1 MKILEQ
7 AKSSPISKL
16 LEDTFERSNLYLGT
30 VSERRVFPSA
40 EQLKLLN
47 HFDEPLSEQGS
58 DALEVL
64 RLLDTYGSPN
74 TVASQGGRYF
84 GFVTGGVTSAAL
96 AAKLLS
102 TAWDQNN
109 GARLGSPIAA
119 KLEEIALEWLRQL
132 FALPE
137 GTTGAFVTGA
147 TMANFVGLASAR
159 HALLKKQ
166 NWNSEEEGLFGAP
179 EFRVIISEESHSTI
193 FKALQMLGLGRNR
206 VIKIPTDEQ
215 GRMRAKELP
224 ALDANT
230 LVCVQAGN
238 VNTGAFDDIAEICAK
253 AKTADAWV
261 HLDGAFG
268 MWAAIPDK
276 HKHLTEGFNQAD
288 SWASDG
294 HKWLNTPYDC
304 GIAFVRDARA
314 HRAAFALSNAP
325 YLQFGKTDAREPLE
339 YTPEAS
345 RRARGVEVW
354 AALKELGREGV
365 TALIQR
371 NCEQAQLFASRFRQA
386 GFEVPHDVVIN
397 QVMVG
402 FGNDDVTKQVISAVQ
417 EEGVLWAGATVWKGK
432 TYMRL
437 SCSSHKTTTEDVEK
451 SVASIIR
458 CARLVRD

>member
-1 MKILEQ
+1 MTLQEQ
-7 AKSSPISKL
+7 SKPSSLADL
-16 LEDTFERSNLYLGT
+16 LHDVLERSERYLSGIN
-30 VSERRVFPSA
+30 EQRVFPST
-40 EQLKLLN
+40 ERLKLLE
-47 HFDEPLSEQGS
+47 HFDEPLPESRS

-64 RLLDTYGSPN
+64 KQLDTYGSPN

-84 GFVTGGVTSAAL
+84 GFVTGGVTPAAL
-96 AAKLLS
+96 AAKLLG

-109 GARLGSPIAA
+109 AARLGSPIAA
-119 KLEEIALEWLRQL
+119 KLEEVALEWLRQL

-166 NWNSEEEGLFGAP
+166 GWHVEEDGLFGAP
-179 EFRVIISEESHSTI
+179 AFRVIISEESHSTI

-206 VIKIPTDEQ
+206 IIKIPTDEQ
-215 GRMRAKELP
+215 GRMRAKDLP
-224 ALDANT
+224 QLDANT

-253 AKTADAWV
+253 AKMADAWV

-268 MWAAIPDK
+268 LWAAVSEK
-276 HKHLTEGFNQAD
+276 HKHLTEGLNQAD

-304 GIAFVRDARA
+304 GIAFVKDAKA
-314 HRAAFALSNAP
+314 HRAAFMLSNAP
-325 YLQFGKTDAREPLE
+325 YLQFGKTEAREPLE

-345 RRARGVEVW
+345 RRARGIEVW
-354 AALKELGREGV
+354 AAIKELGREGI
-365 TALIQR
+365 ADLIKR
-371 NCEQAQLFASRFRQA
+371 NCEQAQSFAKGFREA
-386 GFEVPHDVVIN
+386 GFDVPHEVVIN

-402 FGNDDVTKQVISAVQ
+402 FGSDETTKQVIRAVQ

-437 SCSSHKTTTEDVEK
+437 SCSSHATTTEDVEK
-451 SVASIIR
+451 SLASILR
-458 CARLVRD
+458 CARSIKD

>member
-1 MKILEQ
+1 MTGKET
-7 AKSSPISKL
+7 SSLAKL
-16 LEDTFERSNLYLGT
+16 LQETLKRSQHYLANT
-30 VSERRVFPSA
+30 HERRVFPTA
-40 EQLKLLN
+40 EHLEHLQ
-47 HFDEPLSEQGS
+47 HFDEPLPERSS

-64 RLLDTYGSPN
+64 YLLDTHGSPN

-84 GFVTGGVTSAAL
+84 GFVTGGVIPAAL
-96 AAKLLS
+96 AAKLLG

-119 KLEEIALEWLRQL
+119 KLEEVALEWLRQL
-132 FALPE
+132 FSLPE

-147 TMANFVGLASAR
+147 TMANFIGLASAR

-166 NWNSEEEGLFGAP
+166 GWNVEEDGLFGAP
-179 EFRVIISEESHSTI
+179 EFRVVLSEEAHSTV

-206 VIKIPTDEQ
+206 VIKVPTDEQ
-215 GRMRAKELP
+215 GRMRARDLP
-224 ALDANT
+224 SLDAHT

-238 VNTGAFDDIAEICAK
+238 VNTGSFDDIAEICAK
-253 AKTADAWV
+253 AKAASSWV
-261 HLDGAFG
+261 HVDGAFG
-268 MWAAIPDK
+268 MWAAVSEK
-276 HKHLTEGFNQAD
+276 HKHLSAGLEAAD

-314 HRAAFALSNAP
+314 HRAAFMLSNAP
-325 YLQFGKTDAREPLE
+325 YLQFGKTEAREPLE

-345 RRARGVEVW
+345 RRARGIEVW
-354 AALKELGREGV
+354 AAIKELGREGI
-365 TALIQR
+365 AHLIQR
-371 NCEQAQLFASRFRQA
+371 NCEQAQLFAQRFREA

-402 FGNDDVTKQVISAVQ
+402 FGCDEVTKQVIRAIQ
-417 EEGVLWAGATVWKGK
+417 EDGVLWAGATFWKGK

-437 SCSSHKTTTEDVEK
+437 SCSSHATTTEDVEK
-451 SVASIIR
+451 SIASIIR
-458 CARLVRD
+458 CARVIHD

>member
-1 MKILEQ
+1 MK
-7 AKSSPISKL
+7 PTGPTL
-16 LEDTFERSNLYLGT
+16 LQDAFIR
-30 VSERRVFPSA
+30 SERYLSNITEQRVFPSA
-40 EQLKLLN
+40 EQLKLLE
-47 HFDEPLSEQGS
+47 HFDEAMPEHGS
-58 DALEVL
+58 PAPQVL
-64 RLLDTYGSPN
+64 HTLDTYGSPN

-84 GFVTGGVTSAAL
+84 GFVTGGVTPAAM
-96 AAKLLS
+96 AAKLLG

-119 KLEEIALEWLRQL
+119 KLEEVALEWLCQL

-166 NWNSEEEGLFGAP
+166 GWNVEEDGLFAALD
-179 EFRVIISEESHSTI
+179 FRVIISEESHSTI

-206 VIKIPTDEQ
+206 VTKIPTDDQ
-215 GRMRAKELP
+215 GRMRAKDLP
-224 ALDANT
+224 ALDAHT
-230 LVCVQAGN
+230 LICVQAGN

-253 AKTADAWV
+253 AKAADAWV
-261 HLDGAFG
+261 HIDGAFG
-268 MWAAIPDK
+268 MWAAMSDK
-276 HKHLTEGFNQAD
+276 HEHFTAGLNQAD
-288 SWASDG
+288 SWATDG

-325 YLQFGKTDAREPLE
+325 YLQFGKTEAREPLE

-345 RRARGVEVW
+345 RRARGIEVW

-365 TALIQR
+365 ADLIKR
-371 NCEQAQLFASRFRQA
+371 NCEQAQQFAEGFGKA
-386 GFEVPHDVVIN
+386 GFDVPHDVVIN

-402 FGNDDVTKQVISAVQ
+402 FGSDDMTKQVIRALQ

-437 SCSSHKTTTEDVEK
+437 SCSSHATTTEDVEK
-451 SVASIIR
+451 SLASIIR
-458 CARLVRD
+458 CARSIHD

>member
-1 MKILEQ
+1 MPEKNLLSETFVRVQQYLHTVGEQ
-7 AKSSPISKL
+7 
-16 LEDTFERSNLYLGT
+16 
-30 VSERRVFPSA
+30 RVFPST
-40 EQLKLLN
+40 EQLKLLE
-47 HFDEPLSEQGS
+47 HFDEPLPEHSS

-64 RLLDTYGSPN
+64 RQLDSYGSPN

-84 GFVTGGVTSAAL
+84 GFVTGGVTPAAL
-96 AAKLLS
+96 AAKLLG
-102 TAWDQNN
+102 TVWDQNN

-119 KLEEIALEWLRQL
+119 KLEEVALEWLRQL
-132 FALPE
+132 FAFPE

-166 NWNSEEEGLFGAP
+166 GWNVEEDGLFGAP

-206 VIKIPTDEQ
+206 VIKIPTDDQ
-215 GRMRAKELP
+215 GRMRANDLP
-224 ALDANT
+224 ALDAHT
-230 LVCVQAGN
+230 LICVQAGN
-238 VNTGAFDDIAEICAK
+238 VNTGSFDDIAEICARAK
-253 AKTADAWV
+253 AVDAWV

-268 MWAAIPDK
+268 VWAAASEK
-276 HKHLTEGFNQAD
+276 HKHLTEGLNQAD

-314 HRAAFALSNAP
+314 HRAAFMLSNAP
-325 YLQFGKTDAREPLE
+325 YLQFGKTEAREPLE

-345 RRARGVEVW
+345 RRARGIEVW

-365 TALIQR
+365 ADLIKR
-371 NCEQAQLFASRFRQA
+371 NCEQAQQFAKGFRKA
-386 GFEVPHDVVIN
+386 GFDVPHDVVIN

-402 FGNDDVTKQVISAVQ
+402 FGNDDTTKQVIRAVQ
-417 EEGVLWAGATVWKGK
+417 DEGVLWTGATVWKGK

-437 SCSSHKTTTEDVEK
+437 SCSSHATTTEDVEK
-451 SVASIIR
+451 SLESIIR
-458 CARLVRD
+458 CARSIHD